1 MAFSI
6 QALNRS
12 HDLKGFNCGNAALD
26 AWLQNT
32 ARQHQQKNLS
42 RTFVLVPEE
51 LPSAVV
57 GYYSLAIRGL
67 TFTEMLPQNMRKA
80 FPSKVSS
87 ITLARLAVATQ
98 EQKKGHGELLL
109 LDAMAQAKTAASLI
123 GGSFLFVDV
132 KGSELVEFYARYGFV
147 ALPDDPL
154 TLCMLFLKQAHLQLK
169 YFRTSQ

>member
-1 MAFSI
+1 
-6 QALNRS
+6 
-12 HDLKGFNCGNAALD
+12 LKSFNCGNATLD

-42 RTFVLVPEE
+42 RTFVLVQEE
-51 LPSAVV
+51 LPTAVV

-67 TFTEMLPQNMRKA
+67 TFTEMLPQSMRKA

-109 LDAMAQAKTAASLI
+109 LDAMAQAKIAASLI

-132 KGSELVEFYARYGFV
+132 KGSELADFYGRYGFV

-154 TLCMLFLKQAHLQLK
+154 TLCMLI
-169 YFRTSQ
+169 SDIP